1 MLRRSSRLLVALALV
16 LAVGGHWAVLQSVAW
31 VSMVAAYSQN
41 ATVAEAIAKTFSG
54 KAPCELC
61 KVVAAGKKSQ
71 QEQEQKSIVVK
82 LDWSAESHPLVLFP
96 PPFEPVLSPGSAH
109 APARRD
115 SPPLRPPIAA

>member
-1 MLRRSSRLLVALALV
+1 VLQRCSRLLVAIALV
-16 LAVGGHWAVLQSVAW
+16 FAVGGHWAVLQSVAW
-31 VSMVAAYSQN
+31 VSMVAAYSQS
-41 ATVAEAIAKTFSG
+41 ATVTEAITKTFSG

-71 QEQEQKSIVVK
+71 QEQEQQKFVVK
-82 LDWSAESHPLVLFP
+82 LDWSAESHPLVLLA

-109 APARRD
+109 APARCD